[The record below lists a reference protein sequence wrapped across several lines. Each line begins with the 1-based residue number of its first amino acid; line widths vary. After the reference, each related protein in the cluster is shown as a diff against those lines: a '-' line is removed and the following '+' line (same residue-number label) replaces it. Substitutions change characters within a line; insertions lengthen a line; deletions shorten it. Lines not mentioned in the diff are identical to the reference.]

1 MATLKN
7 AITSEAYTE
16 ASAGGGSAFIL
27 SRRIAFD
34 TAYELS
40 TAADMQTVKAAVV
53 DDNLTAFASLAD
65 GNELGRMRLRSF
77 TITPVAGSANK
88 FFDCV
93 ARYDGMYFWAAL
105 KDLNA
110 ANTSKLALPVE
121 VEADS
126 SPRMVSM
133 YRSPSFGTAPAADTS
148 TTADIGGTKVD
159 YGERPVPA
167 LIPSIKFRVSLVI
180 DSSRHTLV
188 SVYDR
193 IATHQGK
200 WNSAAFL
207 HWASANQVY
216 CESANLSHIRDE
228 YYRVSYVFIW
238 DQWYG
243 ADQVP
248 KVEAS
253 GTVAR
258 DSNGSAA
265 TVTWK
270 NIVRGTIDHNLIFN
284 EQPDSA
290 LAKQIAFEG
299 SWLTYP

>member
-40 TAADMQTVKAAVV
+40 TYADMQVVKAAIV

-77 TITPVAGSANK
+77 TITPVPGSSNK
-88 FFDCV
+88 IFDCT

-110 ANTSKLALPVE
+110 GNTSKLALPVE
-121 VEADS
+121 VDADS
-126 SPRMVSM
+126 SPRMVPM
-133 YRSPSFGTAPAADTS
+133 YRSPSFTTNPAADTS
-148 TTADIGGTKVD
+148 TTTDIGGTKVD
-159 YGERPVPA
+159 YGERPVA
-167 LIPSIKFRVSLVI
+167 AIVSAVKFRVSMVF
-180 DSSRHTLV
+180 DSSRTTLV
-188 SVYDR
+188 SLYDR
-193 IATHQGK
+193 VATHQGK

-207 HWASANQVY
+207 HWATAGQVY
-216 CESANLSHIRDE
+216 CESANISHIRDE
-228 YYRVSYVFIW
+228 YYRVSYVFVW

-243 ADQVP
+243 AEQVP

-258 DSNGSAA
+258 DSNGSAS

-270 NIVRGTIDHNLIFN
+270 NIVRGNIDHNLIFN
-284 EQPDSA
+284 DQPDSA
-290 LAKQIAFEG
+290 LAKQIALEG